1 MRFLILHGLGGS
13 GPEHWQT
20 WLAHRLG
27 DAGHA
32 VRYPELPAAD
42 APRLAA
48 WLDALDA
55 EREPGQVV
63 VCHSLACC
71 LWLHHRERGGAP
83 AERVL
88 LVAPPCPDAGLPEI
102 EDFFPVPRSAV
113 PGEDVRLVCSDA
125 DPYCAMGAAAH
136 YGGLGVPI
144 EVVQGG
150 GHLNPETGYG
160 PWPDVELWCQ
170 GAKNG
175 VLT

>member
-20 WLAHRLG
+20 WLAYRLS

-32 VRYPELPAAD
+32 VRYPEMPD
-42 APRLAA
+42 PNAPRLEA
-48 WLDALDA
+48 WLRALEA
-55 EREPGQVV
+55 EREPEQVV

-71 LWLHHRERGGAP
+71 LWLHHRERGAAP
-83 AERVL
+83 ADRVL
-88 LVAPPCPDAGLPEI
+88 FVAPPCPDTGLPEI
-102 EDFFPVPRSAV
+102 EEFFPVPRLPAL
-113 PGEDVRLVCSDA
+113 GEGVRLVHA
-125 DPYCAMGAAAH
+125 DDDPWCTMGAAAY
-136 YGGLGVPI
+136 YGGLGVPT
-144 EVVQGG
+144 EVIPGG

>member
-20 WLAHRLG
+20 WLADRLS

-32 VRYPELPAAD
+32 VRYPDLPDAD
-42 APRLAA
+42 APRLTA
-48 WLDALDA
+48 WLDALEA

-83 AERVL
+83 AERIL
-88 LVAPPCPDAGLPEI
+88 LVAPPCPDAGLPEL
-102 EDFFPVPRSAV
+102 EEFFPVPRLPELGDGA
-113 PGEDVRLVCSDA
+113 RLVHSDR
-125 DPYCAMGAAAH
+125 DPYCAMGAAAY
-136 YGGLGVPI
+136 YGELGVPT
-144 EVVQGG
+144 EVIRGG

-160 PWPDVELWCQ
+160 PWPGVEQWCQ